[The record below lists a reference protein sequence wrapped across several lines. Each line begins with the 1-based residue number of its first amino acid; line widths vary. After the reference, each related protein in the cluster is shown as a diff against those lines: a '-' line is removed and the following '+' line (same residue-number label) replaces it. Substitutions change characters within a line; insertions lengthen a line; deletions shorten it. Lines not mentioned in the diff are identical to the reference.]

1 MTVYEVCEII
11 CIVFACVL
19 AGMACFLRRRLTKNE
34 EELLAIENKRL
45 DEEIERL
52 EEENE
57 RLNEKIQECRFKEI
71 RERLKAQNDVIID
84 CREELGYCRS
94 ALDRLIF
101 ESSLESKKKSTDGTF
116 DMLPW

>member
-34 EELLAIENKRL
+34 EELSAIENKRL
-45 DEEIERL
+45 EEEI
-52 EEENE
+52 E

-71 RERLKAQNDVIID
+71 RERLNAQNDVIID

-101 ESSLESKKKSTDGTF
+101 ESALESKKKSTDGTF